1 MTRLL
6 TITCGK
12 HRNRLAAEPQRAQTH
27 FTGILPLLGGEA
39 GPMDNPEVPHESRLA
54 RLAGAEEKDFVIASH
69 LPLVSPD
76 LTLNLGV
83 DPPDLLDHRLIFLT
97 RIKLYIKSII
107 NNQSSL
113 AD

>member
-27 FTGILPLLGGEA
+27 FTGILPLLRGEA
-39 GPMDNPEVPHESRLA
+39 GAMDNPEVPHESRLA

-76 LTLNLGV
+76 LTLDLGV
-83 DPPDLLDHRLIFLT
+83 DSPDLLDHRLIFLT
-97 RIKLYIKSII
+97 RIKLYIKSTKII
-107 NNQSSL
+107 L
-113 AD
+113 GCD

>member
-12 HRNRLAAEPQRAQTH
+12 HRKILAAEPQHAQTY
-27 FTGILPLLGGEA
+27 FTGILPLLRGEA
-39 GPMDNPEVPHESRLA
+39 GAMDNPEVPHESRLA

-76 LTLNLGV
+76 LTLNLRV
-83 DPPDLLDHRLIFLT
+83 DSPDLLDHRLIFLT
-97 RIKLYIKSII
+97 RIKLYIKSTKII
-107 NNQSSL
+107 FG
-113 AD
+113 